1 MSDNPLGEIRP
12 EDFAKL
18 TNITVLVLNGVILKR
33 LSPGIFKNMPLLTAL
48 HLGRNELTHLDNS
61 IFNCLPMLSEL
72 QIFSNKLE
80 TVPAAALSELKSLSV
95 LNMEHNNI
103 KSNKLGSGFTKYFQ
117 ELLLSR
123 NTIVTLSN
131 ASFLSLKSSPDFHKL
146 HLSAC
151 GLTEIEADA
160 FLPISSLQDLNL
172 DQNPLTAKMIEQAF
186 YGLRF
191 VKNMTRLS
199 LQSTNLRD
207 LSNSTFQF
215 LINTSLHT
223 LFMTSCEIHILP
235 SATFWH
241 LSMLKVLRLNSN
253 WIQQVQPDTFLGLK
267 ILTEFDLSRNR
278 MVFIPNKINAVALEV
293 LDLSHNSI
301 SNILTKNALE
311 GYTQL
316 LKLYLSRNNLAQ
328 ITEVAFRHTP
338 NLQVLVLSNNKLSSL
353 KKYTFLGLKNLEFLY
368 LKNNNIQSIVADNFV
383 ETTKLKKLDL
393 SNNPQIVGLNEII
406 DRVLAPLQ
414 NLKELKLR
422 ATGLQDLPE
431 STFQNLS
438 NLRFV
443 SVADNQLSKW
453 HASLFT
459 NQTKLKTLVLSG
471 NRLTKVHRYNLQML
485 TSLEELD
492 ISGNTFVCNCELLWF
507 TNWIRT
513 GAVYI
518 DDIDELTCRSPTKL
532 RGDQLVNIH
541 MEKGCMSMTIYY
553 IYWSTL
559 VFNVLLI
566 TLVTV
571 LYRIRW
577 HIK

>member
-12 EDFAKL
+12 EDFTKL

-61 IFNCLPMLSEL
+61 IFKCLPMLSEL

-80 TVPAAALSELKSLSV
+80 TVPAAALSQLKSLSI

-103 KSNKLGSGFTKYFQ
+103 KSNNLGAGFTKYFQ
-117 ELLLSR
+117 ELLL
-123 NTIVTLSN
+123 LFQEP
-131 ASFLSLKSSPDFHKL
+131 FLSLKSSPDFHKL
-146 HLSAC
+146 HLLAC
-151 GLTEIEADA
+151 GLKEIEADA

-223 LFMTSCEIHILP
+223 LSMTTCKIHVLQ
-235 SATFWH
+235 SGTFRY
-241 LSMLKVLRLNSN
+241 LSMLKVLRLKSN

-301 SNILTKNALE
+301 SNILTKTALE

-328 ITEVAFRHTP
+328 ITEKAFHHTP
-338 NLQVLVLSNNKLSSL
+338 NLQRLNLNNNKISSL
-353 KKYTFLGLKNLEFLY
+353 KKDTFFGLKNLQSLS
-368 LKNNNIQSIVADNFV
+368 LANNNIKWIEANSFV
-383 ETTKLKKLDL
+383 ETIRLETIDL
-393 SNNPQIVGLNEII
+393 SNNPHIAGLNEII
-406 DRVLAPLQ
+406 DHVIAPLQ
-414 NLKELKLR
+414 NLKQLKLKG
-422 ATGLQDLPE
+422 TGLHDLPE

-443 SVADNQLSKW
+443 SLADNQLSKW
-453 HASLFT
+453 HAGLFT
-459 NQTKLKTLVLSG
+459 NQTKLETLVLSG
-471 NRLTKVHRYNLQML
+471 NRLITVHRYNLEML
-485 TSLEELD
+485 TSSEELD
-492 ISGNTFVCNCELLWF
+492 ISGNTFACNCELLWF

-518 DDIDELTCRSPTKL
+518 DDINELTCRSPTKR
-532 RGDQLVNIH
+532 RGDHLVNVH
-541 MEKGCMSMTIYY
+541 MEKECMSMTIYY

-577 HIK
+577 YIK